1 MSEADFDAL
10 AASAADARNKMGEDA
25 FVRAALELGHWYFIG
40 VSPPDAP
47 DEPEPMVAAGADGH
61 QVLVFTDEGRAEG
74 YRDHLG
80 KKGKKCC
87 VLHMPVGDAVEYLN
101 FLTDHGVGSAH
112 FNDGKGSA
120 TVSIRRVVQLA
131 GA

>member
-1 MSEADFDAL
+1 MSDMDFDAL
-10 AASAADARNKMGEDA
+10 AVGAADAKNKAGERA
-25 FVRAALELGHWYFIG
+25 FIEAALGLSHWYFIG

-61 QVLVFTDEGRAEG
+61 QALVFTEEERAEG

-80 KKGKKCC
+80 SKGKECC
-87 VLHMPVGDAVEYLN
+87 VLHMPVSDAVEYLN

-120 TVSIRRVVQLA
+120 TVAIRRIVELA
-131 GA
+131 K